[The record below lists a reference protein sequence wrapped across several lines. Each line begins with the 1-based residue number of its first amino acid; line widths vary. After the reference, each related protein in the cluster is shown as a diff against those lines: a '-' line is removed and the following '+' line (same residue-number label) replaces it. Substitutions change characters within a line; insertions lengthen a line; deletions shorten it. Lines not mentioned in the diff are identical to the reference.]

1 MKRQLLDAK
10 REGGFINNEV
20 DSLPPN
26 YLPVL
31 GYPHA
36 AQPRQNEESLPV
48 PLPMFKRLRI
58 TSGVACS
65 PHDCTSITI
74 DKVPNITE
82 IGQGPQSLLY
92 SQQQQHYRFQKYP
105 QYYSDGCPETGLIG
119 TTRPALV
126 AGGIHTPSPYSNI
139 NQLLGNLHRERK
151 NRSHMYTSTACEG
164 YEGGRSTADYLDCLL
179 YTNHN
184 QEHSDANS
192 TSSLSSC
199 TTPQQAAAASTYHHA
214 LVVEKTPRSY
224 RTKLYTDSRL
234 F

>member
-10 REGGFINNEV
+10 LEGGFINNED
-20 DSLPPN
+20 DSLAPN

-65 PHDCTSITI
+65 PHDFTSITI
-74 DKVPNITE
+74 GKAPNTTE
-82 IGQGPQSLLY
+82 IRQEPQQSFLY
-92 SQQQQHYRFQKYP
+92 SQQQQHYHFQKSP
-105 QYYSDGCPETGLIG
+105 QYYSDRWPEVGLTN

-126 AGGIHTPSPYSNI
+126 AGGIHSPSPYSNI

-151 NRSHMYTSTACEG
+151 NRSHMYTSTACESH
-164 YEGGRSTADYLDCLL
+164 EGGRSAADYLDCLL
-179 YTNHN
+179 YTDHN
-184 QEHSDANS
+184 QEHDDANS

-199 TTPQQAAAASTYHHA
+199 TTAQQAAASTYHHA
-214 LVVEKTPRSY
+214 LVVETTPRSY